1 MLWSLVAVLEAG
13 LEGRGGGGGG
23 WGGGEGGGGLSHGP
37 AGKLGDRRGGG
48 MR

>member
-1 MLWSLVAVLEAG
+1 MVT
-13 LEGRGGGGGG
+13 GGGVGG
-23 WGGGEGGGGLSHGP
+23 WAKGRRRGRMGRGEGGGGLSHGP